1 MVRLGQTALAMCRTH
16 SRVDVVESDGDVV
29 ESDGDVVE
37 SDGDVVESDGLGER
51 VRAKS
56 GNEPWRLVW

>member
-37 SDGDVVESDGLGER
+37 SDGLGER